1 MDLRQL
7 EYFVAVARLGHF
19 TQSAE
24 ALHVGQP
31 ALSQAI
37 RRLERELG
45 VELLDR
51 ASHPIALT
59 SAGRALLPH
68 AEQVSDAVAA
78 ARAEFGLIG
87 GQPGGRVTLGVLAM
101 LGPAEQIVAE
111 FHRAHPTVTLVL
123 KEGLTRALTEQLLS
137 GQIDVM
143 LATKIDPIPRQV
155 DHFTAFVEPMVAM
168 TPPGWTTKE
177 ALPLSDLAGQTIMLP
192 PEGSG
197 VRAIVEAAL
206 RRESVSWNTGPE
218 TSDIARQRYLT
229 AQGVGITIVPI
240 AAKAAE
246 GPTVDFV
253 PLATPVNREVALMW
267 RVDRHHGASVRAFL
281 EIAKKLLSDPPE
293 ELRRWGTYS

>member
-37 RRLERELG
+37 RRLEKELG

-51 ASHPIALT
+51 GTHPIALT

-68 AEQVSDAVAA
+68 AEKVADAVAA

-87 GQPGGRVTLGVLAM
+87 GKPGGRVTLGVMAM

-111 FHRAHPTVTLVL
+111 FHKAHPTVTLVL
-123 KEGLTRALTEQLLS
+123 KEGLTRPLVDQLLS
-137 GQIDVM
+137 GQIDAM
-143 LATKIDPIPRQV
+143 LATKMDPLPRQV
-155 DHFTAFVEPMVAM
+155 EYFTAFVEPLVAM
-168 TPPGWTTKE
+168 TPVGWTDKE
-177 ALPLSDLAGQTIMLP
+177 KLPLSDLAGETVLLP

-206 RRESVSWNTGPE
+206 RREAKSWHTGPE
-218 TSDIARQRYLT
+218 TNDLLRQRYLT
-229 AQGVGITIVPI
+229 AQGVGVTIVPE
-240 AAKAAE
+240 AAKSSDGAPVE
-246 GPTVDFV
+246 FV
-253 PLATPVNREVALMW
+253 PLATELNREVALMW

-281 EIAKKLLSDPPE
+281 ETAKRLLADPPE
-293 ELRRWGTYS
+293 GMRRWGTL

>member
-19 TQSAE
+19 TNSAE

-51 ASHPIALT
+51 ATHPIALT

-68 AEQVSDAVAA
+68 AEQVADAVAA

-101 LGPAEQIVAE
+101 LGPAEKIVAE
-111 FHRAHPTVTLVL
+111 FHHAHPAVALVL
-123 KEGLTRALTEQLLS
+123 REGLTRPLMDQLMS

-143 LATKIDPIPRQV
+143 LATKIDPLPRQV
-155 DHFTAFVEPMVAM
+155 EHFTAFVEPLVAM
-168 TPPGWTTKE
+168 TPVGWTSK
-177 ALPLSDLAGQTIMLP
+177 AAVSLSDLTDQTIMVP

-206 RRESVSWNTGPE
+206 RRESVSWNAGPE

-229 AQGVGITIVPI
+229 AQGVGVTLVPI
-240 AAKAAE
+240 AAMSPD
-246 GPTVDFV
+246 GPPVDFV
-253 PLATPVNREVALMW
+253 PLATPLNREVALMW

-281 EIAKKLLSDPPE
+281 EVAKQHLAESAGSPPG
-293 ELRRWGTYS
+293 WAAS

>member
-1 MDLRQL
+1 MDLRQF
-7 EYFVAVARLGHF
+7 EYFVTVARLGHF
-19 TQSAE
+19 TQSAD

-51 ASHPIALT
+51 ATHPITLT

-68 AEQVSDAVAA
+68 AEQIADAVAA

-101 LGPAEQIVAE
+101 LGPAEKIVAE
-111 FHRAHPTVTLVL
+111 FHRAHPSVAFVL
-123 KEGLTRALTEQLLS
+123 KEGLTRTLTEQLLS

-155 DHFTAFVEPMVAM
+155 DHFTAFIEPMVAM
-168 TPPGWTTKE
+168 TPVGWTTKTS
-177 ALPLSDLAGQTIMLP
+177 LPLSDLSGHTIMMP

-206 RRESVSWNTGPE
+206 RRESVTWSTGPE

-229 AQGVGITIVPI
+229 AQGVGVTIVPS
-240 AAKAAE
+240 AAKSLD
-246 GPTVDFV
+246 GPPVDFV
-253 PLATPVNREVALMW
+253 PLETPVNREVALMW

-281 EIAKKLLSDPPE
+281 EIAKKLLGDSPE
-293 ELRRWGTYS
+293 SLSRWASY